1 MGTFKYYLNKFKWII
16 IASFVSIIIIIVAAT
31 LIVKNHKVDVEDDV
45 KVDFSGYNKSG
56 SAEITDDSYEKVI
69 NQLSVRA
76 LKQANFKNKEVIEMI
91 EDNNGE
97 EIEEE
102 DLNYEEQQQAR
113 QAAQIMDNVDFDI
126 HNENDLKN
134 GDKVKVKLDIEKGIS
149 KDYKLK
155 AKEFTKEFKVKGL
168 KEPKN
173 LKAKDLFEGL
183 KPTFS
188 GLNGSGALNLISK
201 DGPKAMKDLPLSN
214 YEFTVPNNGDLNN
227 GDELELKIPQS
238 LVDDINK
245 SGSNTFS
252 GSKSYKVKVQG
263 LKDISKLDN
272 ITETLERNNKLIK
285 KAYDSDKYIK
295 YNTENLANYYKVQYG
310 TSGYSGFSDENE
322 EKQSE
327 KVSPV
332 SEIEP
337 TDITLATAIKVTKT
351 GEYSDPDVKYSYEG
365 YENYKLEDNRLV
377 KDDTTEEIS
386 MPSSEE
392 KLDELNN
399 ELDSDDFKK
408 FQ

>member
-188 GLNGSGALNLISK
+188 GLNESGALNLISK

-408 FQ
+408 IQ